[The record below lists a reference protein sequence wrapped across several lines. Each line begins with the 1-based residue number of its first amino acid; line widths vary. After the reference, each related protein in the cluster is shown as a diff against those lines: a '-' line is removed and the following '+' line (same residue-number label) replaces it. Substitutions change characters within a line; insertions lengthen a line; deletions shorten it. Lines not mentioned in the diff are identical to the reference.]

1 MPIWTLETP
10 PKSYD
15 KIAKKAVATERGWE
29 DARTREILVQIS
41 NLADRAGQANIL
53 GVGFDK
59 AAYVRSGAV
68 KVIVRYNEKV
78 NVTAGANLNL
88 SWTGINGDF
97 RGYALAQLGVTEV
110 VFDVDVAA
118 APLVLFNEAGTLFV
132 SAQTI
137 VGTIVDAAG
146 TTPLASE
153 LVISAPIAAAAGT
166 RIVV

>member
-1 MPIWTLETP
+1 MPIWTLENP
-10 PKSYD
+10 PQSYE

-29 DARTREILVQIS
+29 DARTGEILVQIS
-41 NLADRAGQANIL
+41 NLVDRAGQANIL
-53 GVGFDK
+53 SVSFDK

-97 RGYALAQLGVTEV
+97 RGYALAQSNVAEV

-118 APLVLFNEAGTLFV
+118 APLVLFNEAGTLFM

-137 VGTIVDAAG
+137 VGTIVDANG
-146 TTPLASE
+146 VTQLASQ
-153 LVISAPIAAAAGT
+153 LVISAPIALAAGT
-166 RIVV
+166 RVVA